1 MVELQAVNSVSSTLI
16 SPADRANFRRSSE
29 KLANFFENQN
39 EQKGRISTY
48 YLGRTEKFEENR
60 NSMGRLPGERNNLR
74 QRTRERRRATD
85 RTRRMLSEPRIHAL
99 EVEHVPAIRQQSQNL
114 ALPVIP
120 QADGAARRIL
130 PLLLVEQLGVR
141 GENRFVDA
149 LNRFRGRVPDPG
161 RRRHVRRRGL
171 RVPGAE
177 VGGQGHGR
185 DEEED
190 ADGDAEAVRE
200 TAHPGGLKGVAGG
213 VHGGE
218 SGDACGGKAF
228 SRGELRM

>member
-1 MVELQAVNSVSSTLI
+1 
-16 SPADRANFRRSSE
+16 
-29 KLANFFENQN
+29 
-39 EQKGRISTY
+39 
-48 YLGRTEKFEENR
+48 
-60 NSMGRLPGERNNLR
+60 
-74 QRTRERRRATD
+74 
-85 RTRRMLSEPRIHAL
+85 MLSEPRIHAL
-99 EVEHVPAIRQQSQNL
+99 EVEHVTAIRQQPQNL

-120 QADGAARRIL
+120 QADGAARRII

-161 RRRHVRRRGL
+161 RRRQVRRRGL
-171 RVPGAE
+171 GVPGAE

-200 TAHPGGLKGVAGG
+200 TAQPRGLEGVAGG

-228 SRGELRM
+228 SRGGVKDVTRRHRTGISMSTQTGRPGERLSG